1 MNNKFIKDDEIN
13 LRAVFQVY
21 KKSWTLFLS
30 CTLISIV
37 ICIAIGLLLPKWYIS
52 TAIISIGTSGG
63 KLIEPIE
70 GIVKVLES
78 NINPPGL
85 IHPDSLKEISFYYY
99 GNSLVIEAEGY
110 SPEEAYMLTKSSVD
124 YLMKKHEKL
133 YQDLLLP
140 IKLEILKTDN
150 DIRKVIEKLSLGA
163 NSNKAIRPDIIEG
176 YINSLS
182 VVKET
187 KAILLNNISQY
198 IPTKMEISPIKPKHP
213 AGPKL
218 LFIVFLSASL
228 GLFIGSIIVFVIK
241 ERD

>member
-1 MNNKFIKDDEIN
+1 
-13 LRAVFQVY
+13 
-21 KKSWTLFLS
+21 
-30 CTLISIV
+30 
-37 ICIAIGLLLPKWYIS
+37 
-52 TAIISIGTSGG
+52 
-63 KLIEPIE
+63 
-70 GIVKVLES
+70 
-78 NINPPGL
+78 
-85 IHPDSLKEISFYYY
+85 
-99 GNSLVIEAEGY
+99 
-110 SPEEAYMLTKSSVD
+110 
-124 YLMKKHEKL
+124 
-133 YQDLLLP
+133 
-140 IKLEILKTDN
+140 
-150 DIRKVIEKLSLGA
+150 

-218 LFIVFLSASL
+218 LFIVFLSAFL